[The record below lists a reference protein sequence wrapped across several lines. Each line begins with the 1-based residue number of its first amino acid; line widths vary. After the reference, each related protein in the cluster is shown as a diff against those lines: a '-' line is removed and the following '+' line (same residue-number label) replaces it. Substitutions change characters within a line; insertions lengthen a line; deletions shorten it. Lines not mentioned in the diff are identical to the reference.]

1 MQQKGKFTRWNTR
14 VYVHIYDEAIVQY
27 SYKVSAQGKSKFGHM
42 NYKTKD
48 MILSD
53 FLYPNQNSAIS
64 EFNFHYKI
72 LQIFLD
78 HETYI
83 RRLKM
88 CLEQTA
94 VNQRFPWKHAYLQ
107 PSPDGKLLA
116 MNLLCFDTDAGL
128 VRRQEFDRLVPGGL
142 FLGPAM

>member
-1 MQQKGKFTRWNTR
+1 MQQKGKFTQWNTR
-14 VYVHIYDEAIVQY
+14 VYVHIYDAAIVQY
-27 SYKVSAQGKSKFGHM
+27 SYKVAAQGKSKFGHM

-48 MILSD
+48 VTLSD
-53 FLYPNQNSAIS
+53 FLYPNQTMPFQNLTFIKKSCKY
-64 EFNFHYKI
+64 FRH
-72 LQIFLD
+72 

-83 RRLKM
+83 RRLKI

-94 VNQRFPWKHAYLQ
+94 VNQRFSWKHAYLQ

-128 VRRQEFDRLVPGGL
+128 VRRQELDRLVPGGL
-142 FLGPAM
+142 FLGPAT